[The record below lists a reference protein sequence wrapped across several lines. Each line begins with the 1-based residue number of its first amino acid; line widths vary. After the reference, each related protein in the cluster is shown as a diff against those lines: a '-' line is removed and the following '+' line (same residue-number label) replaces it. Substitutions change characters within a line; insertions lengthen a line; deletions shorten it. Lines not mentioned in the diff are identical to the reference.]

1 MEMKQAVYG
10 SNIQKKYGKFR
21 LDVPDLKIPQGYA
34 TALIGENGAGKTTLM
49 NILSGVRMDYY
60 GSVRFFEEAE
70 VQGRGAEKNLKDKNI
85 YTNTEDKLRDRI
97 GYTAPNDYFLSN
109 WTIAQV
115 MEASELLFDNFSRER
130 FEEIVEKLNIPT
142 DSKVKNGKKIADLS
156 DGNRM
161 KLEIAC
167 VLARDTDLLLM
178 DEPASPLDPLMRDTL
193 CDIIRDYLEAGQG
206 RRTVFFSTHNIS
218 DMENVTDYAIIME
231 DGTIIEEGFV
241 EDLKEK
247 YIMVRADAEDR
258 NAVKPYML
266 GAHESNYGIEG
277 LMKRENIDVA
287 ESIDAVIQI
296 PTLSE
301 IAVSLMKQH
310 TGLKF

>member
-1 MEMKQAVYG
+1 M
-10 SNIQKKYGKFR
+10 
-21 LDVPDLKIPQGYA
+21 
-34 TALIGENGAGKTTLM
+34 
-49 NILSGVRMDYY
+49 
-60 GSVRFFEEAE
+60 
-70 VQGRGAEKNLKDKNI
+70 
-85 YTNTEDKLRDRI
+85 
-97 GYTAPNDYFLSN
+97 
-109 WTIAQV
+109 
-115 MEASELLFDNFSRER
+115 
-130 FEEIVEKLNIPT
+130 
-142 DSKVKNGKKIADLS
+142 
-156 DGNRM
+156 
-161 KLEIAC
+161 
-167 VLARDTDLLLM
+167 
-178 DEPASPLDPLMRDTL
+178 
-193 CDIIRDYLEAGQG
+193 EAGQG

-301 IAVSLMKQH
+301 IAVSLMKQY